1 MGILSVKDV
10 SAGYYTDKGTVH
22 VLKNLNADFPENS
35 FIGITGESGSGKSTL
50 GYVLYNF
57 IISPMALFSGEVLFE
72 GTNLMSMDDEDLRRI
87 RGKDYSF
94 VPQAAMNSLNPVKNI
109 GYQFRMVLDAHSVP
123 EESYQD
129 IISEVLA
136 LVRLDDRVLTM
147 FPHELSGGMRQRVV
161 IAMAVML
168 KPRLIILDEPTTG
181 LDVIVQHELLR
192 DLKELQ
198 KKLGLTVIMIT
209 HDVAAIFQISD
220 IVYVMYAG
228 YFVEYGKYNLMLKQ
242 SRHPYT
248 YLLLRSVPSLSS
260 GEDLVTIPGSPPD
273 LLSEF
278 AGCPFYDRCP
288 FRITQCTYSVPEM
301 TETEDGGFRCI
312 RNIEN
317 GELLN
322 DSK

>member
-1 MGILSVKDV
+1 MSILSVTDV

-22 VLKNLNADFPENS
+22 VLKKLNADFPENS

-50 GYVLYNF
+50 GYVLFNY
-57 IISPMALFSGEVLFE
+57 IVSPMALFSGEVRFE
-72 GTNLMSMDDEDLRRI
+72 GKSLMSMDEENLRKI

-109 GYQFRMVLDAHSVP
+109 EFQFNMVLRAHDVP
-123 EESYQD
+123 ESERHD
-129 IISEVLA
+129 IILEVLQ
-136 LVRLDDRVLTM
+136 LVRLDDRILTM

-161 IAMAVML
+161 IAMAIML

-192 DLKELQ
+192 DIKELQ
-198 KKLGLTVIMIT
+198 TKLHMTVIMIT
-209 HDVAAIFQISD
+209 HDVAAIFQVSD

-228 YFVEYGKYNLMLKQ
+228 YFVEYGRYDNMLRR

-248 YLLLRSVPSLSS
+248 SLLLRSVPSLTT

-273 LLSEF
+273 LTSEF
-278 AGCPFYDRCP
+278 LGCPFYDRCP
-288 FRITQCTYSVPEM
+288 FRIDQCTYSVPEM
-301 TETEDGGFRCI
+301 RKDEEGGFRCI
-312 RNIEN
+312 RDIEN
-317 GELLN
+317 GELIN
-322 DSK
+322 ESR

>member
-1 MGILSVKDV
+1 MSILSVRNV

-22 VLKNLNADFPENS
+22 VLKNLNADFPEDS

-57 IISPMALFSGEVLFE
+57 IISPMVLFSGEVQFA
-72 GTNLMSMDDEDLRRI
+72 GRDLMGMDEEEIRKI

-109 GYQFRMVLDAHSVP
+109 GYQFNMVLSEHDIP
-123 EESYQD
+123 EDSQED
-129 IISEVLA
+129 IVKEVLA
-136 LVRLDDRVLTM
+136 LVRLDHRVLSM

-161 IAMAVML
+161 IAMAIML

-192 DLKELQ
+192 DIKELQ
-198 KKLGLTVIMIT
+198 NKLQLTVIMIT

-228 YFVEYGKYNLMLKQ
+228 YFVEYGNYKYMLEK

-248 YLLLRSVPSLSS
+248 YLLLKSVPSLAS
-260 GEDLVTIPGSPPD
+260 GEELVTIPGSPPD
-273 LLSEF
+273 LASNF
-278 AGCPFYDRCP
+278 GGCPFYDRCP
-288 FRITQCTYSVPEM
+288 FAITQCTYSVPEM
-301 TETEDGGFRCI
+301 IESEDGGFRCI
-312 RNIEN
+312 RNFEN
-317 GELLN
+317 GRIY
-322 DSK
+322 K

>member
-72 GTNLMSMDDEDLRRI
+72 VTNLMSMDDEDLRI